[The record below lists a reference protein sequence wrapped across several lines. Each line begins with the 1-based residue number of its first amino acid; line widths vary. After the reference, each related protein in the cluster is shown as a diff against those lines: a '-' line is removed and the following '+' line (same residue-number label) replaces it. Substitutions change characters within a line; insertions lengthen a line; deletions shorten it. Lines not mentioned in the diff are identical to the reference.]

1 MATISQSF
9 VFVAAALVGVTI
21 AHAENYALLIG
32 VSGYPT
38 LPTAN
43 QLEGPR
49 NDVVLL
55 RDVLS
60 RRGFRQ
66 DNIRILAD
74 GVPGAE
80 EPSRARIMEAL
91 DTLAS
96 KVHSDDFVFVS
107 FSGHG
112 SQQPDDPDNPN
123 RKPDG
128 LSSTILPIDIGK
140 WSGPARSVEN
150 AITDHQF
157 GAALNKIRGNGA
169 FVWAVLD
176 SCHSGMMTRGNEVSR
191 SVSPAEL
198 GVPAEALQ
206 KAAADAASSRS
217 RGIGNQ
223 SDFDIPRSADKHV
236 SGIAAFFAAQ
246 SWQGAP
252 EMALPPASADQ
263 KPYGLFTFTL
273 AHLIDQ
279 YPHITYGQ
287 LDQRIRQE
295 YGRLNRS
302 SPTPLAL
309 GELSARVFGAQ
320 PGPEVRQW
328 QIEPGADGLEVAAGT
343 VHGLGPGSV
352 LAVLPDPAADLTAA
366 IGYVE
371 VKSATA
377 FRSRLQPVA
386 YAGKAAPNSD
396 EIKPASYARVVQE
409 KLDLELTVARAP
421 EVTNPTAAERALLE
435 ALEALQSAP
444 GPRVKIRWLA
454 PTEPA
459 LVKLL
464 LRDDKLW
471 FLPSSSTAASAAP
484 TNNHGPSE
492 DLAGAPFVA
501 AGGSSE
507 EVRSRIADALF
518 RIARVHALLELGT
531 ALRSSDQLGIDVT
544 MSLRRADYGNAP
556 RPANCGEREFD
567 KPVALASSALPE
579 LRQCD
584 EVDIQIQNV
593 SADPID
599 MTVLYV
605 DSAYGVTSLYPKE
618 MDEGNRIVPNGVK
631 RLPIEIR
638 TLDAKGRTT
647 TTGTER
653 VIFLAVRAKTGYQ
666 MQSFRFLEQPSLP
679 IAKSD
684 ALQKRGLEAASLIE
698 LLEQAVY
705 EPTRGAPTV
714 LQNQIADSAISVV
727 DWAIQP
733 EPAAASGDK
742 LRRIG
747 P

>member
-1 MATISQSF
+1 MANIFRSS
-9 VFVAAALVGVTI
+9 VAAVLMIIGIAS
-21 AHAENYALLIG
+21 AHAANYALLIG

-38 LPTAN
+38 LPTH

-60 RRGFRQ
+60 RQGFRQ

-80 EPSRARIMEAL
+80 APTRPRIMEAL
-91 DTLAS
+91 DTLAD
-96 KVHSDDFVFVS
+96 KVHRDDFVFVS

-123 RKPDG
+123 GKPDG

-140 WSGPARSVEN
+140 WSGTARSVEN

-157 GAALNKIRGNGA
+157 GAALKKIRGNGA

-206 KAAADAASSRS
+206 NAAADAASSRS
-217 RGIGNQ
+217 RGIGDE
-223 SDFDIPRSADKHV
+223 SSFDIPRSPDKHM
-236 SGIAAFFAAQ
+236 SGIAGFFAAQ
-246 SWQGAP
+246 SWQEAP
-252 EMALPPASADQ
+252 EMALPPASAEQ

-273 AHLIDQ
+273 THLIDQ
-279 YPHITYGQ
+279 YPHISYEQ

-302 SPTPLAL
+302 APTPLAL
-309 GELSARVFGAQ
+309 GELSAHVFGAQ
-320 PGPEVRQW
+320 PGPEIRQW
-328 QIEPGADGLEVAAGT
+328 QIELGAGGPEIAAGN
-343 VHGLGPGSV
+343 VHGLGPRSV
-352 LAVLPDPAADLTAA
+352 LAVLTDPASDLSAA

-371 VKSATA
+371 VNSATA

-409 KLDLELTVARAP
+409 KLDLELTVARPP
-421 EVTNPTAAERALLE
+421 EPTNPTTPERALLQ
-435 ALEALQSAP
+435 ALQAVESTP

-454 PTEPA
+454 PNQQA

-464 LRDDKLW
+464 LRDEKIW
-471 FLPSSSTAASAAP
+471 FLPSSGTAPSSAP
-484 TNNHGPSE
+484 VNNSGPRE
-492 DLAGAPFVA
+492 GLTGVPFVE
-501 AGGSSE
+501 AGGSNE
-507 EVRSRIADALF
+507 DARSRIADALF

-531 ALRSSDQLGIDVT
+531 ALRSSDELGIDVT

-584 EVDIQIQNV
+584 EVDIQIRNV
-593 SADPID
+593 SDAPID
-599 MTVLYV
+599 VTVLYI
-605 DSAYGVTSLYPKE
+605 DSAYGVTSLYPKDV
-618 MDEGNRIVPNGVK
+618 DEGNRIVPNGVK

-638 TLDAKGRTT
+638 TLDAKNRTT

-653 VIFLAVRAKTGYQ
+653 AIFLAVRARTGYP

-679 IAKSD
+679 VAKSD
-684 ALQKRGLEAASLIE
+684 ALQRRGLEAGSLTE

-727 DWAIQP
+727 DWTILP
-733 EPAAASGDK
+733 EPAAASEDRS
-742 LRRIG
+742 RRIG

>member
-1 MATISQSF
+1 VRNIFLFLLLA
-9 VFVAAALVGVTI
+9 VAALAGVNM

-38 LPTAN
+38 LPSAHR
-43 QLEGPR
+43 LEGPR
-49 NDVVLL
+49 NDVALL

-60 RRGFRQ
+60 RHGFRP

-74 GVPGAE
+74 GVAAAE
-80 EPSRARIMEAL
+80 EPTRARIMEAL
-91 DTLAS
+91 DALAD
-96 KVHSDDFVFVS
+96 KVRHDDFVFVS

-140 WSGPARSVEN
+140 WSGPAKSVEN

-157 GAALNKIRGNGA
+157 GAALNKIRASGA
-169 FVWAVLD
+169 FVWAVID
-176 SCHSGMMTRGNEVSR
+176 SCHSSMMTRGGEVSR
-191 SVSPAEL
+191 SVSPADL
-198 GVPAEALQ
+198 GVPPEALQ
-206 KAAADAASSRS
+206 KAAADAAASRS
-217 RGIGNQ
+217 RGVGEQ
-223 SDFDIPRSADKHV
+223 SEFDISRSPDKHG
-236 SGIAAFFAAQ
+236 SGIAGFFAAQ
-246 SWQGAP
+246 SWQEAP
-252 EMALPPASADQ
+252 EMALPPASGDQ

-279 YPHITYGQ
+279 YPHTTYAQ
-287 LDQRIRQE
+287 LDQRILQE

-309 GELSARVFGAQ
+309 GELTARVFGAQ
-320 PGPEVRQW
+320 PGPEIRQW
-328 QIEPGADGLEVAAGT
+328 QIEIGANGPEIAAGS
-343 VHGLGPGSV
+343 VHGLGPGFV
-352 LAVLPDPAADLTAA
+352 LAVLPEPTSDPAAA

-386 YAGKAAPNSD
+386 YAGKAAPASED
-396 EIKPASYARVVQE
+396 IKPASYARVVLE
-409 KLDLELTVARAP
+409 KLNLELTVARPP
-421 EVTNPTAAERALLE
+421 EVANPTAAERALLQ
-435 ALEALQSAP
+435 ALQTVESAP
-444 GPRVKIRWLA
+444 SSRVRIRWLA
-454 PTEPA
+454 PNEPG

-471 FLPSSSTAASAAP
+471 FLPSGVASSGASTDNGGP
-484 TNNHGPSE
+484 TE
-492 DLAGAPFVA
+492 DLTGVPFVE
-501 AGGSSE
+501 AGESSE
-507 EVRSRIADALF
+507 EVRSRVADALF

-531 ALRSSDQLGIDVT
+531 ALRSWDELGLDVT
-544 MSLRRADYGNAP
+544 MSLRRVRNMP
-556 RPANCGEREFD
+556 RPADCKHPELDEA
-567 KPVALASSALPE
+567 VALAPSAVPE

-584 EVDIQIQNV
+584 EVDVRIRNV
-593 SADPID
+593 SDNPVD
-599 MTVLYV
+599 VTVLYI

-618 MDEGNRIVPNGVK
+618 NDEGNRIVSNGMK
-631 RLPIEIR
+631 QLPPIEIR
-638 TLDAKGRTT
+638 TLDEKGKTT

-653 VIFLAVRAKTGYQ
+653 VIFLATRARTGQQ

-679 IAKSD
+679 VAKSE

-714 LQNQIADSAISVV
+714 LRNQIADGAISVV
-727 DWAIQP
+727 DWTILP
-733 EPAAASGDK
+733 EPAAAPGDK
-742 LRRIG
+742 PRRIG